1 MATTKKTTK
10 VAKKAT
16 AKKNDLQIS
25 ITSADERVTIA
36 RLIDTAVTLL
46 DSNKIYEALKQIGV
60 TKRSVFNKLP
70 AGILETTIATLIAEG
85 VVNLTVAG
93 VVYIKNGKPAKKYAV
108 TDQKV
113 GLGKVENFDNSAK
126 KPAKKA
132 AVKKAVAKKP
142 TKPGIPAKP
151 KKSAVAAPVV
161 TQALAANNISLTVAE
176 LEAKINAV
184 EGTGATPRLVVIRRP
199 TDAIMASIGVQN
211 SVYTDTTRPASP
223 SRTLVALNARL
234 GALNLRSTE
243 WYVRDLF

>member
-16 AKKNDLQIS
+16 AKK
-25 ITSADERVTIA
+25 
-36 RLIDTAVTLL
+36 TAV
-46 DSNKIYEALKQIGV
+46 
-60 TKRSVFNKLP
+60 
-70 AGILETTIATLIAEG
+70 
-85 VVNLTVAG
+85 
-93 VVYIKNGKPAKKYAV
+93 KKFAV

-113 GLGKVENFDNSAK
+113 GLGKVENFDAAAK

-132 AVKKAVAKKP
+132 AVKKSATKKTAAKKP
-142 TKPGIPAKP
+142 SKPGVPAKP
-151 KKSAVAAPVV
+151 KVDAVV
-161 TQALAANNISLTVAE
+161 TQPLAATNISLTVAE

-199 TDAIMASIGVQN
+199 SDAIMASIGVQN
-211 SVYTDTTRPASP
+211 SVYTDTTRTASP
-223 SRTLVALNARL
+223 ARTLVALNSRL